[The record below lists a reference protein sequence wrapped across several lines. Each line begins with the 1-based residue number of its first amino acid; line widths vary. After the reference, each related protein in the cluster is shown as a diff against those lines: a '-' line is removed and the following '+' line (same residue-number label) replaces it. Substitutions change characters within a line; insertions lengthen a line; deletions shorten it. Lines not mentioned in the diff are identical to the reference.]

1 MSTLF
6 TIINVRSPICC
17 VCLVVLSFYVVY
29 FILEGFNVY
38 EVISNTSQILFSD
51 DQPTLTAQT
60 TGMRHHKAWCFA
72 WVFHNNIATAEHIP
86 NTSSLIL
93 NIIEKVD
100 STLAGGIAFTKN
112 LKTVAFGRNCNSTH
126 FSYQLYTHDDGIE
139 LKLKLSY
146 QICRP
151 SDDREPVPRV
161 RDFRRGEICNAFPKY
176 WSFPLTSLFPFSATS
191 ASPPS
196 TNL

>member
-1 MSTLF
+1 MCDPLYAASVWSSCRFTSSILF
-6 TIINVRSPICC
+6 LKGSMCTRW
-17 VCLVVLSFYVVY
+17 Y
-29 FILEGFNVY
+29 
-38 EVISNTSQILFSD
+38 QILRKYFF
-51 DQPTLTAQT
+51 QMTNQHVLTAQT

-191 ASPPS
+191 ASQPS

>member
-1 MSTLF
+1 MCT
-6 TIINVRSPICC
+6 RW
-17 VCLVVLSFYVVY
+17 Y
-29 FILEGFNVY
+29 
-38 EVISNTSQILFSD
+38 QILLSD

-60 TGMRHHKAWCFA
+60 TGMRHHKAWFFA

-161 RDFRRGEICNAFPKY
+161 RDFRRGMHACISQSIDLFP
-176 WSFPLTSLFPFSATS
+176 SHRFSLFPQPQLPHRQPIYNWLSVTLLCRVR
-191 ASPPS
+191 PI
-196 TNL
+196 THLIITHM